1 LLPITDLLQGVTSV
15 IPGPQTL
22 ITGAPE
28 VGNELKKAG
37 ERAAGVGVG
46 VDTATSLPGA
56 TQGLVE
62 DLGGAAQ
69 SGRSDDATDTS
80 SSNDK

>member
-1 LLPITDLLQGVTSV
+1 VTSV

-37 ERAAGVGVG
+37 ERAAGVG